1 VERAKVI
8 VDASVIVKWFV
19 EENYFREARL
29 LRDSYANGLIDIV
42 VPSLMYYEVIN
53 ALKYSGEFGEDELK
67 EIAGIL
73 EDFQFTE
80 VGLKGRFALRSIEIA
95 MRKGLTIYDA
105 SYVALAYEL
114 NSELYTA
121 DEKLIMKVN
130 DPKRVKHIRQF
141 KISSAI

>member
-1 VERAKVI
+1 MERAKVI

-67 EIAGIL
+67 EIAEIL

-80 VGLKGRFALRSIEIA
+80 FSLKGRFALRSIEIA

>member
-1 VERAKVI
+1 MERAKVI
-8 VDASVIVKWFV
+8 ADASVVVKWFV
-19 EENYFREARL
+19 EGDYSREAKL
-29 LRDSYANGLIDIV
+29 LGDSYANGLIDIV
-42 VPSLMYYEVIN
+42 VPSIMYYEVIN

-67 EIAGIL
+67 EVAKIL

-80 VGLKGRFALRSIEIA
+80 FGLKGKFALRVIEIA

-121 DEKLIMKVN
+121 DEKLIRKAS
-130 DPKRVKHIRQF
+130 DSKRVNHIRQF
-141 KISSAI
+141 KIS